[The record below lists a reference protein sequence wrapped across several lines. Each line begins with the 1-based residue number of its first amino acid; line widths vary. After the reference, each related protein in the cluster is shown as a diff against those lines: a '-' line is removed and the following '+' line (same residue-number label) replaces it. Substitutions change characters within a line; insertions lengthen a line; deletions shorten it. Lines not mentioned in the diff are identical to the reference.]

1 MNIADSVAV
10 VTGATGGIG
19 LAISEKLVALNIRG
33 IAIVDVSD
41 QCEVVSRLL
50 NESAGRQVACAF
62 QGDVTDPEFRK
73 SVFSTMES
81 EVGLVQIC
89 IPAAGI
95 LRDSMA
101 VKIKK
106 NHHEDKKDSP
116 ISPAENANETDP
128 IDHTELYPESLFR
141 QVLEVNLLHPTYWA
155 MQTIAGIANYRVN
168 EELGSWQSQEA
179 VQGVIILIGSV
190 SSRGNRGQ
198 VSYSAAKAGLNAV
211 CTTLNVEGLYHGV
224 QTKIIHP
231 GFVSTPMTDS
241 MPDQYFEEKLKPLVG
256 LGRMI
261 EPTEIADAIVCLIE
275 NPIISGQL
283 WADASL
289 RPMI

>member
-1 MNIADSVAV
+1 MNIENNVAV

-19 LAISEKLVALNIRG
+19 LAISEKLIARNIGG
-33 IAIVDVSD
+33 IAIVDLSD
-41 QCEVVSRLL
+41 QCEAVAKRL
-50 NESAGRQVACAF
+50 NAEARRQVAYGF
-62 QGDVTDPEFRK
+62 QGDVTDSEFRK
-73 SVFSTMES
+73 TVFATMEDRA
-81 EVGLVQIC
+81 GLVRIC

-95 LRDSMA
+95 LKDAMA
-101 VKIKK
+101 IKMK
-106 NHHEDKKDSP
+106 PRAAKGEAD
-116 ISPAENANETDP
+116 AMETENP
-128 IDHTELYPESLFR
+128 IDHTELYPESWFR
-141 QVLEVNLLHPTYWA
+141 QVLEVNLMHPTYWA
-155 MQTIAGIANYRVN
+155 MQTISGIANARTN
-168 EELGSWQSQEA
+168 QGQGPWQSQEA
-179 VQGVIILIGSV
+179 IQGAVILIGSV

-211 CTTLNVEGLYHGV
+211 CATLNVEGLYHGV

-231 GFVSTPMTDS
+231 GFVATAMTDS

-261 EPTEIADAIVCLIE
+261 DPAEIADAVLCLIE

-289 RPMI
+289 RSMI

>member
-1 MNIADSVAV
+1 MKIENNVAV

-19 LAISEKLVALNIRG
+19 LAISEKLVTMGIKA
-33 IAIVDVSD
+33 IAIVDLSD
-41 QCEVVSRLL
+41 QCQIVADRLNSESGREV
-50 NESAGRQVACAF
+50 AYAF
-62 QGDVTDPEFRK
+62 QGDVTELTFRE
-73 SVFSTMES
+73 SVFTVMQDNFG
-81 EVGLVQIC
+81 VVQIC

-95 LRDSMA
+95 LRDSIA
-101 VKIKK
+101 VKVKRPDSQK
-106 NHHEDKKDSP
+106 ANSAEETSTNNSP
-116 ISPAENANETDP
+116 IK
-128 IDHTELYPESLFR
+128 DHTELYPESLFR
-141 QVLEVNLLHPTYWA
+141 QVLEVNLMHPTYWA
-155 MQTIAGIANYRVN
+155 MQTIASIANHRTN
-168 EELGSWQSQEA
+168 NGLGPWQSEEA
-179 VQGVIILIGSV
+179 PQGAVILIGSV

-211 CTTLNVEGLYHGV
+211 SNTLNVEGLYHGV

-231 GFVSTPMTDS
+231 GFVATPMTDS

-261 EPTEIADAIVCLIE
+261 EPAEIANAIVCLIE